1 MKQTRMLR
9 SPFAHMRQNVV
20 AYLALFMALGG
31 TSAYAANEW
40 TGANI
45 VDESLTGAD
54 IKNGAVA
61 SRDVTNASLTG
72 ADVFDNTIGAG
83 DITNGSL
90 SGLDIA
96 DASIGLA
103 DIGSQTVGADEV
115 VNDSLLQ
122 SDIRAGAVTSDE
134 VLDNTLGGADVN
146 DSSLTGADINESTLN
161 LPQNPTT
168 AGFVGAS
175 SGGSLPSDGSFA
187 KVASKNLS
195 AGSYALIGTANTESS
210 APFGGDHVRD
220 VACDLRNGAGFI
232 GGAHDRRVIP
242 NGDFV
247 KRTLTMTG
255 GAQVPAGGGEVSM
268 WCRAQGGE
276 SVTYGHIMILRLDG
290 FS

>member
-1 MKQTRMLR
+1 MKHTRIFR
-9 SPFAHMRQNVV
+9 SPFSHMRQNVV

-72 ADVFDNTIGAG
+72 ADVLDNTIGAG

-134 VLDNTLGGADVN
+134 VLDN
-146 DSSLTGADINESTLN
+146 SLIGADINESTLS
-161 LPQNPTT
+161 LPPTT
-168 AGFVGAS
+168 TATFAGGNVAIPHDGTFVKVTGKF
-175 SGGSLPSDGSFA
+175 LP
-187 KVASKNLS
+187 
-195 AGSYALIGTANTESS
+195 AGSYAIAATANVRIHM
-210 APFGGDHVRD
+210 GGSGNPAHRD
-220 VACDLRNGAGFI
+220 AVCELRDMNGAFI
-232 GGAHDRRVIP
+232 GGARDRRSYPTAEITTASLSM
-242 NGDFV
+242 NGGV
-247 KRTLTMTG
+247 
-255 GAQVPAGGGEVSM
+255 QVPAGGGEVGLY
-268 WCRAQGGE
+268 CRYQPDSFNPTADGQM
-276 SVTYGHIMILRLDG
+276 MIIRLDG